1 MAAWADSQ
9 CVTHCIRRMAAPRRS
24 TPHCCA
30 NFSLAGSARRQYVM
44 HCIKQITALRRS
56 TPNCG
61 ANLALHKN
69 LYAAFAARAS
79 KVYRAEKPSLGGRGT
94 AASAVVD
101 EGRFLTFTAS
111 CWSFLLFF
119 PHPSALRAA
128 TFSREK
134 VLGCCK
140 RQCVKHQFIFQQ
152 KPPPVGGGFHIN
164 PVQGPQDGLR
174 TFSSSICRWRTR

>member
-1 MAAWADSQ
+1 MPAQ
-9 CVTHCIRRMAAPRRS
+9 E
-24 TPHCCA
+24 CA
-30 NFSLAGSARRQYVM
+30 GRNRVRGCKSLTRFPMSESPWGVFFER
-44 HCIKQITALRRS
+44 C
-56 TPNCG
+56 

-79 KVYRAEKPSLGGRGT
+79 KVYRAPKPSLGGRGT

-101 EGRFLTFTAS
+101 EGRFLTFTTG
-111 CWSFLLFF
+111 F

-140 RQCVKHQFIFQQ
+140 RQYDKHQLLFYASRMEPHKSAILQDIVDLSAILLKAACQ
-152 KPPPVGGGFHIN
+152 KERF
-164 PVQGPQDGLR
+164 LLY
-174 TFSSSICRWRTR
+174 

>member
-1 MAAWADSQ
+1 MSAWADSQ
-9 CVTHCIRRMAAPRRS
+9 CVAHCIRRMAAPRRS

-30 NFSLAGSARRQYVM
+30 S
-44 HCIKQITALRRS
+44 
-56 TPNCG
+56 
-61 ANLALHKN
+61 
-69 LYAAFAARAS
+69 
-79 KVYRAEKPSLGGRGT
+79 VYCAKKPSLGGRGT

-101 EGRFLTFTAS
+101 EGRFLTFTAF

-140 RQCVKHQFIFQQ
+140 RQCVKHQFVYKMSGSKLLPLIIFKYRQ
-152 KPPPVGGGFHIN
+152 GLGASSRL
-164 PVQGPQDGLR
+164 PVQWCRGSVSPCLRSGSSEASGLPLPGLCPYDWQS
-174 TFSSSICRWRTR
+174 FHG